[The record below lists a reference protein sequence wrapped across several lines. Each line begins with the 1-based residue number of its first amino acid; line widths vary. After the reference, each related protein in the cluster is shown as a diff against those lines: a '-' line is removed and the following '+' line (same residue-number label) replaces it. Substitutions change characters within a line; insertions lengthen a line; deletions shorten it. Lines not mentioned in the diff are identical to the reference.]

1 MQIVNLF
8 VRLKIFL
15 EEAIMNEI
23 QDYQKEFY
31 EILPTECK
39 NEFEKLQMEYKQL
52 ENHCKNFSKNV
63 KERCEEKLKNLK
75 EKIINNSKNGIYG
88 NIDENMFFCFTM
100 IQGK

>member
-15 EEAIMNEI
+15 EEAVMNEM

-39 NEFEKLQMEYKQL
+39 NEFEKLQNVI
-52 ENHCKNFSKNV
+52 NHLLS
-63 KERCEEKLKNLK
+63 
-75 EKIINNSKNGIYG
+75 
-88 NIDENMFFCFTM
+88 
-100 IQGK
+100 